1 MNPGAKNQP
10 RQNHPKLKGMPRQVR
25 HILVPTDFS
34 PISRKAMRYAQH
46 FRAPVTLLHV
56 IPPLVYEAD
65 YGYGVVTRR
74 ITDPAVEGE
83 AQRRVRSITRGKAK
97 PACKWQPLVRC
108 GSAVEE
114 IVQAARQLKTDLI
127 VMGESG
133 AKHGELS
140 QALTTA
146 QQTARHVPC
155 PVLVVR
161 EHGTELLKNRKD

>member
-1 MNPGAKNQP
+1 MNPKNQS
-10 RQNHPKLKGMPRQVR
+10 RHDGPKLKAIRRQVR

-34 PISRKAMRYAQH
+34 PVSRKAMRYARH

-56 IPPLVYEAD
+56 VAPLVYEAD

-83 AQRRVRSITRGKAK
+83 AQRRVRSIARGKAK
-97 PACKWQPLVRC
+97 PACKWQPLVRR

-127 VMGESG
+127 IMGESG

-161 EHGTELLKNRKD
+161 EHGTELLNNRKS